1 MDFVKMLKCCLNPKV
16 IVGVLAAIVLFY
28 FFAPQLLKYSG
39 FLVFLICPLSM
50 GLMMVMMNKN
60 HDKSDKNEQN
70 KL

>member
-1 MDFVKMLKCCLNPKV
+1 MDFIKMLKCCLNPKV
-16 IVGVLAAIVLFY
+16 IVGVLAVIVLFY

-60 HDKSDKNEQN
+60 HDKSDNDKQS
-70 KL
+70 